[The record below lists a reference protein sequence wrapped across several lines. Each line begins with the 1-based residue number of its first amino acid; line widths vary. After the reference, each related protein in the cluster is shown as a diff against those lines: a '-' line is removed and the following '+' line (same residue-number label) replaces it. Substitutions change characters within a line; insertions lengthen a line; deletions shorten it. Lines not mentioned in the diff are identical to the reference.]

1 MNILLVRPCPDRR
14 SINLQSF
21 MICEPLELEYAAAYL
36 QSLGH
41 TVTLI
46 DMILEKKSLP
56 YFLKQESYDIV
67 CFTAYINHVQIVK
80 KYAASVR
87 KYLPGAVTAVGGV
100 HAEVVPED
108 FADSSIDYILRAN
121 GLETLGELARGLSK
135 TEANAL
141 PGVYQVN
148 KPRPE
153 AAHPDRISPDR
164 AITARYRD
172 SYNYMYHEK
181 CATIKTSYGCG
192 YSCSFCF
199 CTQICQYAVRDLDA
213 VMDELMTIKEDNV
226 FIVDDNFL
234 TNTKRIRQFCEK
246 LDERHINKKYIAF
259 GRADFIVENPEI
271 IALLA
276 GHGLEALFV
285 GLESF
290 KEDDLHDLNKKTSVD
305 QNIQAVRVLEY
316 AGVQCYS
323 GLIVS
328 EDWRKSD
335 FEALIRHLNSFEHPM
350 VNIQPLTP
358 MPGTPLYSD
367 YQGDIILPRTQSE
380 RWDMAHIAFRPL
392 YLSPRAYYYHILR
405 AYFKTSASAK
415 QRKYIKEQYGK
426 DVYKRVRRG
435 AAKITRQYIRLI
447 IRP

>member
-1 MNILLVRPCPDRR
+1 MNILLVRPRPDSR

-41 TVTLI
+41 TVTLV
-46 DMILEKKSLP
+46 DMIMEKKDLP
-56 YFLKQESYDIV
+56 YFLGQKSYDMV
-67 CFTAYINHVQIVK
+67 CFTAYINHVQVVK
-80 KYAASVR
+80 KYAAIVK
-87 KYLPGAVTAVGGV
+87 KYLPQAVTAVGGV

-121 GLETLGELARGLSK
+121 GMETLGEIARGLSK
-135 TEANAL
+135 TDCLAL

-148 KPRPE
+148 KPKPRATHLE
-153 AAHPDRISPDR
+153 RLFPDRE
-164 AITARYRD
+164 ITAGYRA
-172 SYNYMYHEK
+172 SYNYMYHDK

-192 YSCSFCF
+192 YSCNFCF
-199 CTQICQYAVRDLDA
+199 CTQICEYAVRDLDA
-213 VMDELMTIKEDNV
+213 VMDELMMIEEENV

-234 TNTKRIRQFCEK
+234 TDTKRIRQFCEK
-246 LDERHINKKYIAF
+246 LDERHISKKYIAF

-271 IALLA
+271 ITMLA
-276 GHGLEALFV
+276 GHGFEAFFV

-290 KEDDLHDLNKKTSVD
+290 KADDLNDLNKKTSVE
-305 QNIQAVRVLEY
+305 QNIDAVRILER
-316 AGVQCYS
+316 AGIQCYS

-335 FEALIRHLNSFEHPM
+335 FDALIRHLNSFEHPM

-367 YQGDIILPRTQSE
+367 YPGDITLPRTLSE
-380 RWDMAHIAFRPL
+380 RWDMAHLAFRPL

-405 AYFKTSASAK
+405 AYYKTSASAK
-415 QRKYIKEQYGK
+415 QRRYIKEQYGK
-426 DVYKRVRRG
+426 AVYRRVRKG
-435 AAKITRQYIRLI
+435 AVKITWQYIRLI

>member
-21 MICEPLELEYAAAYL
+21 MICEPLELEYAAAHL
-36 QSLGH
+36 KALGH
-41 TVTLI
+41 TVTLV
-46 DMILEKKSLP
+46 DMILEKKGLP
-56 YFLKQESYDIV
+56 YFLKQEAYNMV

-80 KYAASVR
+80 KYAAIV
-87 KYLPGAVTAVGGV
+87 KKHLPRAFTVVGGV

-108 FADSSIDYILRAN
+108 FADSNIDYIVRAN
-121 GLETLGELARGLSK
+121 GMETIGEIARGLSK
-135 TEANAL
+135 TECCAL

-148 KPRPE
+148 KPKPKATHPE
-153 AAHPDRISPDR
+153 RLFPDRE
-164 AITARYRD
+164 ITAGYRG
-172 SYNYMYHEK
+172 SYNYMYHDK
-181 CATIKTSYGCG
+181 CAALKTSYGCG
-192 YSCSFCF
+192 YSCKFCF
-199 CTQICQYAVRDLDA
+199 CTQICDYVVRDLDS
-213 VMDELMTIKEDNV
+213 VMDEMMTIKEENV

-234 TNTKRIRQFCEK
+234 SNAKRIRQFCEK
-246 LDERHINKKYIAF
+246 LDERHISKKYIAF

-271 IALLA
+271 ITLLA
-276 GHGLEALFV
+276 GHGFEALFV

-290 KEDDLHDLNKKTSVD
+290 KADDLHDLNKKTSVE
-305 QNIQAVRVLEY
+305 QNINAVRVLEH
-316 AGVQCYS
+316 AGIQCYS

-335 FEALIRHLNSFEHPM
+335 FEALIRHLNCFEHPM

-367 YQGDIILPRTQSE
+367 YPGDITLPRTRSE
-380 RWDMAHIAFRPL
+380 RWDMAHLAFRPL

-426 DVYKRVRRG
+426 AVYKRVRRG